1 MNILIIIFYLLIV
14 KYKLIFKFNNL
25 KILKI

>member
-1 MNILIIIFYLLIV
+1 MNILIINFYLLIV